1 METSFE
7 VHNLTEKL
15 IKAFGNTNDPEK
27 AFKIL
32 KTMRDDKEA
41 NVIVDAFAVQV
52 KNGKTFLQIIKE
64 LASDQRDHELG
75 LLAHLLYRRL
85 ADPNHPEPVADYL
98 ERVKPNIYHRTIQG
112 NLDTLAIYRACRIT
126 VIAYFIV
133 IGLSALLTLSAPNIT
148 LYGTHL
154 KLLDTIIL
162 FGIDLA
168 LSFMLVG
175 GCATL
180 LAKAYSAK
188 KRYHL
193 HRLSYVEDVIMESLA
208 VGFHN
213 TDNPIEAMK
222 IAKALQTEEDA
233 ALLISKID
241 QNVHKDGDIAK
252 ALLDT
257 SQEIKNDGLALIAH
271 LLDAGLEESNGKGHV
286 TDILMAIGVYFH
298 REVISRS
305 FVRTGLAF
313 GVIFNII
320 VGIFA
325 VCFSLLIRVLFPDNP
340 LFGYPLG
347 ISDLGITIATY
358 VLFGLIITSISAYRW
373 FTSQAPLYLKAN
385 Q

>member
-1 METSFE
+1 MGTSFE

-15 IKAFGNTNDPEK
+15 IKAFGKTSDPEK

-32 KTMRDDKEA
+32 KTMRDDKEV
-41 NVIVDAFAVQV
+41 NIIVDAVAIQV
-52 KNGKTFLQIIKE
+52 ENGKTFLQIIKE
-64 LASDQRDHELG
+64 LANDKRDHELG

-85 ADPNHPEPVADYL
+85 ADPNHPEPVAEYL
-98 ERVKPNIYHRTIQG
+98 ERVKPNMYHRAIQEKLG
-112 NLDTLAIYRACRIT
+112 TLAIYRAYRLT
-126 VIAYFIV
+126 VIAYFFV
-133 IGLSALLTLSAPNIT
+133 IGLSALIALSVPNIT

-180 LAKAYSAK
+180 LEKVYSAR
-188 KRYHL
+188 KRYPL
-193 HRLSYVEDVIMESLA
+193 HRLSYVEDVIMETLA

-222 IAKALQTEEDA
+222 IAKSLQTEEEA
-233 ALLISKID
+233 ALLINRID
-241 QNVHKDGDIAK
+241 QHIHKDGDIAK

-257 SQEIKNDGLALIAH
+257 AQEIKNDGLALIAH
-271 LLDAGLEESNGKGHV
+271 LLDDGLEESNKKGHLTEV
-286 TDILMAIGVYFH
+286 IMAVNVYFH
-298 REVISRS
+298 REVMSRS
-305 FVRTGLAF
+305 FVRTGLTF
-313 GVIFNII
+313 GLVFNCLI
-320 VGIFA
+320 GIFA
-325 VCFSLLIRVLFPDNP
+325 VCFSLLIRAIFPDHP

-347 ISDLGITIATY
+347 IADLGVTIATY
-358 VLFGLIITSISAYRW
+358 VFFGLIITSILAYRW
-373 FTSQAPLYLKAN
+373 FTSHAPLYLKAN